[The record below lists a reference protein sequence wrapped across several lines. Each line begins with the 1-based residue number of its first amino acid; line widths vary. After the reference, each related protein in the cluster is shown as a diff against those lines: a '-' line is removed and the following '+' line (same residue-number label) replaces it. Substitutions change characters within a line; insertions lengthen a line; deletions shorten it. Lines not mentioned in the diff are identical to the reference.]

1 MMRDYR
7 TFFAIVLASLAG
19 WIIAVAVYTQIGDN
33 RSPELLRWLALVIL
47 ITPLS
52 GLLGWI
58 AIRRHEWRLAAAC
71 CGALYFFTPFMA
83 ARIETILT
91 PDAARQT
98 VGPHTVYFVSVLALH
113 LLGGLVLAWWRGR

>member
-7 TFFAIVLASLAG
+7 TFFVIVLASLIG

-52 GLLGWI
+52 GFLGWI
-58 AIRRHEWRLAAAC
+58 AVRRHEWRLAAAC
-71 CGALYFFTPFMA
+71 CGALYFFTPFVA
-83 ARIETILT
+83 ARIETIIT